1 MKTVTTVSGKTL
13 EFDHIWLHKPVRALD
28 KDELQ
33 KADELC
39 EEAGVEKGLCCSYN
53 FYMARAFRETE
64 RGQKYHDIIVNKE
77 EAERLLVNQQQPCV
91 QAFRKYW
98 IRDDNSWAYAYRG
111 MDRPDDFEEWCVKL
125 FYDFGSKE
133 TVIAFI
139 EKKLAEIEIPQRAT
153 FFVPRKF
160 DKAFRDIF
168 GAGPSAP
175 PTEEE
180 YIDSVG
186 CAIDDIRDYKK
197 VLVEM
202 KSDSNFRIVYRP
214 EEPESEESEESEE

>member
-1 MKTVTTVSGKTL
+1 MKTVTTVAGKTL

-39 EEAGVEKGLCCSYN
+39 EKEGVGKGPGCSYN
-53 FYMARAFRETE
+53 FYIARAFLETE

-77 EAERLLVNQQQPCV
+77 EAERLLINQQQPCI

-98 IRDDNSWAYAYRG
+98 IRYDNSWAYAYRG
-111 MDRPDDFEEWCVKL
+111 MDRPNDFEEWCVKL
-125 FYDFGSKE
+125 FYEFGGKE
-133 TVIAFI
+133 GVIAFI

-153 FFVPRKF
+153 FFVPQKF
-160 DKAFRDIF
+160 DKAFHDIF
-168 GAGPSAP
+168 GADPSTP

-180 YIDSVG
+180 YIDSVES
-186 CAIDDIRDYKK
+186 AINDIRDYEK
-197 VLVEM
+197 VLREM
-202 KSDSNFRIVYRP
+202 KSNSTFRIVCHP
-214 EEPESEESEESEE
+214 EEPENKSESDE